1 MVILAVNL
9 ISEQTN
15 RSLLSLCATFS
26 ASSRASLS
34 TALIYILQ
42 ILTYGCASLFVAITD
57 DVILSQA
64 YGVDPTCI
72 DADVIKSM
80 PDIEIMA
87 AMLKQASVCISTILS
102 A

>member
-26 ASSRASLS
+26 TSSRASLS

-72 DADVIKSM
+72 DADRIKYKSM
-80 PDIEIMA
+80 PDIESMA
-87 AMLKQASVCISTILS
+87 EGLKEASVCI
-102 A
+102 